1 MLGVMSPSK
10 LHSNLAMGLPV
21 IYIGPVKSNVDDA
34 TQRFDCGVS
43 IRHGDVDGLVA
54 AVREFADGDDRYST
68 MQHKA
73 RAAFDGAYCDFQ
85 TLPQFEQV
93 LSSL

>member
-1 MLGVMSPSK
+1 
-10 LHSNLAMGLPV
+10 MGLPV

-43 IRHGDVDGLVA
+43 IRHGDVDALVA
-54 AVREFADGDDRYST
+54 AVREFADGDDRHST

-73 RAAFDGAYCDFQ
+73 RAAFDSAYCDFR
-85 TLPQFEQV
+85 TLLQLKQV